1 METFLNCLCSL
12 KKIEN
17 VQVSP
22 ACTRSTT
29 FFWRTN
35 TSARFSEHAIYVFV
49 DTELSI
55 NLFFLMNFNIYLN
68 FLLIPSTAM
77 FICSRPLKWQW
88 SGDEHNVLMI
98 CIWNKLRSAKHEV
111 IVFLCVEII
120 SRAGQCFSFRMPISA
135 KLKKKMMLPLNFIL
149 DVSV

>member
-1 METFLNCLCSL
+1 MKTFLNCLCSL

-98 CIWNKLRSAKHEV
+98 CIWNKQSASFCKTRSHCFPLRGNNISCRS
-111 IVFLCVEII
+111 VF
-120 SRAGQCFSFRMPISA
+120 
-135 KLKKKMMLPLNFIL
+135 
-149 DVSV
+149 